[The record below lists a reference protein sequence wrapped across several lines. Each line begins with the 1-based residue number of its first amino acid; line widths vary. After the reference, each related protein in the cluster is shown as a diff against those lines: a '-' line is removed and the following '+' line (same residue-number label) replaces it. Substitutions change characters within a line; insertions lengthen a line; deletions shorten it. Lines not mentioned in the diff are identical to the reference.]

1 MDTALTRRASFTEDS
16 DMSRNLKYVI
26 KLILS
31 GLLLFTVLFG
41 YNRITEPKY
50 TYANSNW
57 PTTSTFRQFYKM
69 KKNTVD
75 VLFFGSSFAV
85 NAFDPQKIYEASGIR
100 SYNLG
105 SEQQSIFMS
114 YWWLKEALRYQS
126 PKAVVLETRYAF
138 YKESNT
144 PFNMNESFM
153 RKSMDPM
160 KWSKNKM
167 DAVHVI
173 CSEDHAQSEMSYY
186 FTNLLYHSR
195 WKEMTEDEIMMDAEN
210 APLKGFSP
218 LFATNTE
225 PFEPITISGNEEI
238 IPLDSKMEDYLVKMA
253 DLCRENE
260 IELIL
265 VTIPATD
272 MHPGMHAGLQDFADR
287 YDLSYYD
294 YAEKNLFES
303 SGWNLTVD
311 NPADHMNWH
320 GAEHMSEIMAE
331 MLKKRGISSVSD
343 PQWENA
349 SDYYEM
355 IKEKGRLSEI
365 TDLQEYMN
373 TVNLTSQTMFIVK
386 DEGVVLSS
394 DIISTLG
401 LHIEDSRYRWC
412 TAIGPEVTD
421 MREGNEAVLSGTLS
435 DGLKYHAAGGEL
447 ILNGSDY
454 FREGKGIH
462 ITVYD
467 PEIRKVVDEVCFEYD
482 GTSWKAVRD

>member
-1 MDTALTRRASFTEDS
+1 MDLMRRASFTEDS
-16 DMSRNLKYVI
+16 DMNRNLKYVI

-57 PTTSTFRQFYKM
+57 PTTSTFRQFYKI

-105 SEQQSIFMS
+105 SEQQSVFMS

-160 KWSKNKM
+160 KWSKNKA

-195 WKEMTEDEIMMDAEN
+195 WKEMTKDEIMMDAKN

-218 LFATNTE
+218 LFVTNTE

-238 IPLDSKMEDYLVKMA
+238 IPLDPKMEDYLVKMA

-331 MLKKRGISSVSD
+331 MLKERGIPAVSD

-349 SDYYEM
+349 SDYHAM
-355 IKEKGRLSEI
+355 VRTKGHLSEI

-373 TVNLTSQTMFIVK
+373 TADLKAQTVFIAK
-386 DEGVVLSS
+386 DEGVELPDTAAEVL
-394 DIISTLG
+394 G
-401 LHIEDSRYRWC
+401 VQNEDSRNGWL
-412 TAIGPEVTD
+412 AVMGPDV
-421 MREGNEAVLSGTLS
+421 NERQESNGAALSGMLP
-435 DGLKYHAAGGEL
+435 DGLEYYVGGSEL
-447 ILNGSDY
+447 KLNGSDY
-454 FREGKGIH
+454 FREGIGLH

-467 PEIRKVVDEVCFEYD
+467 PEIRKAVDEVCFVFD
-482 GTSWKAVRD
+482 GTSWKAARD